1 MINNYKTYLFFFLLL
16 VCTLLSNNLQAQAP
30 KTVPEEE
37 VNIQKIFIDAT
48 KDKLL
53 GKYEEAIVLYKE
65 VLKLDKNNHAAAYEM
80 ARLYEVLDKDE
91 KALTSIKMACALDAN
106 NEWYKM
112 LLADLYHK
120 NNKNKEAASIYED
133 LSKANPTS
141 EFFYSKWAFHLI
153 SAKEIDK
160 GIKVYNDY
168 EKKFGVTEEVVRKKH
183 ALYLGQGN
191 PKKAEAE
198 LKKLIKRFPRAVE
211 YHHLLAGF
219 YTQTGQDDKA
229 SETYNTILDLD
240 PENAK
245 AKIAIA
251 GKNKTGNNDIM
262 YLTSLIPVFEKQDVN
277 IDLKIKELFP
287 YINKVAETKD
297 DELKVA
303 TLNLAKIL
311 SQVHPEEAKSFSI
324 YGDLLY
330 YTGNT
335 DDAVSKYKKTIELDK
350 TVFTVWE
357 QLMYIYHEQNDMESL
372 LNITNDAMDLFP
384 NKAKACYFNGVANS
398 EMNNHKDAI
407 NIFRQA
413 LMMTAKNP
421 RLKLDILTKIGRS
434 YYMTKK
440 YDKAE
445 KSLTDALEM
454 NPKDPT
460 ALEYYGDL
468 LFTNG
473 KVAEA
478 VNQWKAAMKNGSK
491 NKDLQ
496 EKINKKSL

>member
-1 MINNYKTYLFFFLLL
+1 MINKNRTLQTIYILL
-16 VCTLLSNNLQAQAP
+16 VSILLSNNLLAQAP
-30 KTVPEEE
+30 KTVPEKE
-37 VNIQKIFIDAT
+37 VNVQKIFIDAT

-65 VLKLDKNNHAAAYEM
+65 VLKLDKDNHAAAYEM

-91 KALTSIKMACALDAN
+91 KALTSIKMATALEPN
-106 NEWYKM
+106 NDWYKM
-112 LLADLYHK
+112 LLSDLYHK
-120 NNKNKEAASIYED
+120 NNKNKEAAEIYEQ
-133 LSKANPTS
+133 LATANPTS
-141 EFFYSKWAFHLI
+141 EFFYSKWAYYLI

-229 SETYNTILDLD
+229 LETYNTILELD

-251 GKNKTGNNDIM
+251 GNNKSGNNDIM
-262 YLTSLIPVFEKQDVN
+262 YLTSLIPVFEKQDVD

-287 YINKVAETKD
+287 YINKVAVTED

-311 SQVHPEEAKSFSI
+311 SEVHPEEAKSFSI

-335 DDAVSKYKKTIELDK
+335 EDAVSKYKKTIELDK

-357 QLMYIYHEQNDMESL
+357 QLMYIYHEKEDMESL
-372 LNITNDAMDLFP
+372 LNITNDAIDLFP
-384 NKAKACYFNGVANS
+384 NKSKAYYFSGIANGYLNKNA
-398 EMNNHKDAI
+398 EAI
-407 NIFRQA
+407 SIYKQA
-413 LMMTAKNP
+413 LMMSAKNP
-421 RLKLDILTKIGRS
+421 RLKLDILTKLGQS
-434 YYMTKK
+434 YLKTKK
-440 YDKAE
+440 YDKAK
-445 KSLTDALEM
+445 KSLEDALDM
-454 NPKDPT
+454 NPKDPY
-460 ALEYYGDL
+460 ALEYYGDVL
-468 LFTNG
+468 MATG
-473 KVAEA
+473 KKEKAIE
-478 VNQWKAAMKNGSK
+478 QWKAAVKNG
-491 NKDLQ
+491 NKEKGLQ
-496 EKINKKSL
+496 DKIKGN

>member
-1 MINNYKTYLFFFLLL
+1 MINKNKTYHSFLLIL
-16 VCTLLSNNLQAQAP
+16 GCILFCNVLSAQP
-30 KTVPEEE
+30 KVVPEEE

-65 VLKLDKNNHAAAYEM
+65 VLKLDKDNHAAAYEM

-91 KALTSIKMACALDAN
+91 KALTSIKMACALDEN

-120 NNKNKEAASIYED
+120 NNKNSEAASIYEQ

-211 YHHLLAGF
+211 YHHLIAGF

-229 SETYNTILDLD
+229 TETYNTILELD

-251 GKNKTGNNDIM
+251 GKNKSGNNDIT
-262 YLTSLIPVFEKQDVN
+262 YLTSLIPVFEKQDVD

-311 SQVHPEEAKSFSI
+311 SEVHPEEAKSFSI

-357 QLMYIYHEQNDMESL
+357 QLMYIYHEKDDMQSL

-384 NKAKACYFNGVANS
+384 NKAKAYYFNGIANS
-398 EMNNHKDAI
+398 SMDKQNDAI
-407 NIFRQA
+407 SIFKQS
-413 LMMTAKNP
+413 LMMSAKNP
-421 RLKLDILTKIGRS
+421 RLKLDILIRLGRA
-434 YYMTKK
+434 YYETKK
-440 YDKAE
+440 YEKAQ
-445 KSLTDALEM
+445 KSLERALDL
-454 NPKDPT
+454 NPKDPG
-460 ALEYYGDL
+460 ALEYYGDV
-468 LFTNG
+468 LFATG
-473 KVAEA
+473 KTDEA
-478 VNQWKAAMKNGSK
+478 VEQWKASMKNGNK
-491 NKDLQ
+491 NKQLQ

>member
-1 MINNYKTYLFFFLLL
+1 MTNLYKTYPFFLIIV
-16 VCTLLSNNLQAQAP
+16 VCTLLTNTAFAQI

-37 VNIQKIFIDAT
+37 VNVQKIFIEAT
-48 KDKLL
+48 KEKLL
-53 GKYEEAIVLYKE
+53 GKYEPAIVLYKE
-65 VLKLDKNNHAAAYEM
+65 VLKLDKDNHAAAYEM

-91 KALTSIKMACALDAN
+91 KALTSIKMACALDEK

-120 NNKNKEAASIYED
+120 NNKNVEAASIYEK
-133 LSKANPTS
+133 LAKTNPTS

-160 GIKVYNDY
+160 GIKVYDSY

-219 YTQTGQDDKA
+219 YTQTGQDDK
-229 SETYNTILDLD
+229 STDTYNKILELD

-245 AKIAIA
+245 AKIALA
-251 GKNKTGNNDIM
+251 GRNKTGDNDIT
-262 YLTSLIPVFEKQDVN
+262 YLTSLIPVFEKQDVD

-287 YINKVAETKD
+287 YINKVAETSD
-297 DELKVA
+297 NELKVA

-311 SQVHPEEAKSFSI
+311 SEVHPEEAKSYSI

-330 YTGNT
+330 YSGKT
-335 DDAVSKYKKTIELDK
+335 DDAVSKYQKTIELDK

-357 QLMYIYHEQNDMESL
+357 QLMYIYHERNEMESL
-372 LNITNDAMDLFP
+372 LDLTNEAIELFP
-384 NKAKACYFNGVANS
+384 NKAKAYYFSGIAHS
-398 EMNNHKDAI
+398 EKGENKEAVGQ
-407 NIFRQA
+407 FKQA
-413 LMMTAKNP
+413 MMMSAKNP
-421 RLKLDILTKIGRS
+421 RLKLDVLTKLGRS
-434 YYMTKK
+434 HFNLSQFEKGKK
-440 YDKAE
+440 YLE
-445 KSLTDALEM
+445 QALEL
-454 NPKDPT
+454 NPKDAT
-460 ALEYYGDL
+460 ALDYFGDV
-468 LFTNG
+468 LFSMG
-473 KVAEA
+473 EVEEA
-478 VNQWKAAMKNGSK
+478 VVQWKAALKNGSSNK
-491 NKDLQ
+491 NLQ
-496 EKINKKSL
+496 AKIKNRKL

>member
-1 MINNYKTYLFFFLLL
+1 MIKTDITYHFTLLL
-16 VCTLLSNNLQAQAP
+16 LICTLLSNNLNAQP
-30 KTVPEEE
+30 KVVPEED
-37 VNIQKIFIDAT
+37 VNVQKIFIDAT

-65 VLKLDKNNHAAAYEM
+65 VLKLDKDNHAAAYEM

-91 KALTSIKMACALDAN
+91 KALTSIKMACALDSG

-120 NNKNKEAASIYED
+120 NNKNSEAASIYEQ

-229 SETYNTILDLD
+229 TETYNTILELD

-251 GKNKTGNNDIM
+251 GKNKSGNNDIT
-262 YLTSLIPVFEKQDVN
+262 YLTSLIPVFEKQDVD

-311 SQVHPEEAKSFSI
+311 SEVHPEEAKSFSI

-357 QLMYIYHEQNDMESL
+357 QLMYIYHEKDDMESL

-384 NKAKACYFNGVANS
+384 NKAKAYYFNGIANS
-398 EMNNHKDAI
+398 AMNQHTDAI
-407 NIFRQA
+407 SIFKQS
-413 LMMTAKNP
+413 LMMSAKNP
-421 RLKLDILTKIGRS
+421 RLKLDILTKMGQS
-434 YYMTKK
+434 YFQTKK
-440 YDKAE
+440 YEKAQ
-445 KSLTDALEM
+445 KSLENALDM
-454 NPKDPT
+454 NPKDPA
-460 ALEYYGDL
+460 ALEYYGDVL
-468 LFTNG
+468 NATG
-473 KVAEA
+473 KTDEA
-478 VNQWKAAMKNGSK
+478 IKQWKASMKNGNKSK
-491 NKDLQ
+491 QLQ
-496 EKINKKSL
+496 EKINKAS